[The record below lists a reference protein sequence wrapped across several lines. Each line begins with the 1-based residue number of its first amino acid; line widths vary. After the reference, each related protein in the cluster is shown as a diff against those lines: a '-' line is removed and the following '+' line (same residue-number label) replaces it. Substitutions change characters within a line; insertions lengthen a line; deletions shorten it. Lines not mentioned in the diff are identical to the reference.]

1 MTITSARIVNVYEF
15 KSNRFIL
22 CLFIDCFS
30 FSVTKKRKLKLDLWP
45 LKETKTRI

>member
-22 CLFIDCFS
+22 FDCFS
-30 FSVTKKRKLKLDLWP
+30 FSVTKKRKLKLDLWS